1 MSDFSPV
8 SLLAAKRDGQELPP
22 ADIRRMVDAYTRGD
36 VPDYQMSAF
45 LMAAYLNGLSDAE
58 AAALTDAMLRSGERI
73 DLSAV
78 EGPIVGKHSTGG
90 VGDKVSPILVPTVA
104 SCGVPVAKLSG
115 RGLGHTGGTL
125 DKLESIPG
133 MHTDLSVEAYRD
145 QVRDVGMVISGQTG
159 EIAPADK
166 KLYALRDVT
175 ATIGSVPLI
184 AASIMSKKLAEGID
198 ALVLDVKCG
207 RGAFMKSEEDAKG
220 LAETMVAIGAEHDTP
235 VVAFMTSMDVP
246 LGRAVGNWPEI
257 EEVVACL
264 RGEHDE
270 TPLMQVVF
278 GLAGEM
284 LSLGEVVDSP
294 TEGRERAREAIGD
307 GRALERF
314 RRFVEYQGGDAAVI
328 DEPRSR
334 PDGAP
339 IGAVDAPEEAAGYVA
354 DLDALAIGRAALDL
368 GAGRRTKEDTV
379 DPVAGL
385 SNLKK
390 PGDSVEPGGELARLH
405 SSRSPD
411 LGAVRQRVQDA
422 YTFGEAPPKLG
433 SPLQARC
440 TWDGWMSP

>member
-1 MSDFSPV
+1 MGDLNPV
-8 SLLAAKRDGQELPP
+8 QIIAAKRDARELAPS
-22 ADIRRMVDAYTRGD
+22 DVRRLVDAFTKGD

-45 LMAAYLNGLSDAE
+45 LMAVYLNGLSDAE

-133 MHTDLSVEAYRD
+133 MRTGLSVEAYRD

-159 EIAPADK
+159 DIAPADK

-207 RGAFMKSEEDAKG
+207 RGAFMKSEEDAKE
-220 LAETMVAIGAEHDTP
+220 LAETMVAIGDEHDTP
-235 VVAFMTSMDVP
+235 VVALVTTMDVP

-257 EEVVACL
+257 EEVIACL
-264 RGEHDE
+264 QGARAG
-270 TPLMQVVF
+270 TPLMQVVH

-284 LSLGEVVDSP
+284 LALGGVVDSA
-294 TEGRERAREAIGD
+294 EVGRERAREALAS
-307 GRALERF
+307 GRALARF
-314 RRFVEYQGGDAAVI
+314 RQFVERQGGDSTVI
-328 DEPRSR
+328 EEPGSR
-334 PDGAP
+334 PDSAP
-339 IGAVDAPEEAAGYVA
+339 IGTVDAPAEAGGYVT
-354 DLDALAIGRAALDL
+354 DLDALAIGRAALNL
-368 GAGRRTKEDTV
+368 GAGRQTKEDTV

-385 SNLKK
+385 SALKK

-411 LGAVRQRVQDA
+411 LDAVQRRVQDA
-422 YTFGEAPPKLG
+422 YTFGKVPPNLG
-433 SPLQARC
+433 SPLRARC
-440 TWDGWMSP
+440 TRDGWMSL